1 METQNPDSIKELCA
15 WLLGRFGDDSLS
27 QSERQAAWSANQSL
41 LEMRYAR
48 DAGSFAAGRA
58 ERAKIFGSKGKRN
71 HVK

>member
-1 METQNPDSIKELCA
+1 MEVQNPDSIKELCA

-48 DAGSFAAGRA
+48 DAGSFEGGRA
-58 ERAKIFGSKGKRN
+58 ERQKVIGSRGRKG